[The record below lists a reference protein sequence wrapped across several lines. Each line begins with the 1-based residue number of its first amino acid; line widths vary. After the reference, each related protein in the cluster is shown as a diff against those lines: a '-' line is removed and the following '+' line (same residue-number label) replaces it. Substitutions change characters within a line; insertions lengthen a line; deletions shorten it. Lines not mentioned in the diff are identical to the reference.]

1 MRGSRTL
8 STIACASV
16 QASWTL
22 GNCFLNMFLNM
33 VDTLI
38 GAGVY
43 RTLSLGRAHPLPGD
57 SSHCILT
64 MCESATQFD
73 ALKRAQT
80 IPCLNNGRPGRVIR
94 VVSATYPRGPF
105 SR

>member
-1 MRGSRTL
+1 MRGSRTV

-33 VDTLI
+33 VDTLV

-43 RTLSLGRAHPLPGD
+43 RTLSLGRAHPPPKIVLLYTHYVG
-57 SSHCILT
+57 
-64 MCESATQFD
+64 SATH
-73 ALKRAQT
+73 LMPRKEPKPP
-80 IPCLNNGRPGRVIR
+80 PCLNNQRPLGQNRKSSMRAYVFR
-94 VVSATYPRGPF
+94 FA
-105 SR
+105 